1 MARIGEIRLTGTG
14 QTDAIVK
21 FRPGPNVVTG
31 DSDTGKSYLL
41 RLVDYVLGAEELKKV
56 IDEAAGYET
65 AWVEFAD
72 SDGDTLT
79 LERHLTG
86 GDVRAYS
93 RSIEEVRS
101 ASADVRDEEEGSAD
115 PEESEVLAWRR
126 EGRSEEPDVTS
137 RLFPFFGM
145 SDNVRLRR
153 NADGQHQRLSIRTLL
168 PTFMVDEESIITE
181 DSAILRGSFGDTADK
196 RMFSYL
202 LTGKDDKDIVARD
215 PQKMVSARTQA
226 QRDLIVE
233 LLEPLNAR
241 LKDHTESEEDESVER
256 LEETIDNLS
265 NALANNSDERTRL
278 RQRRNELYH
287 DLLRA
292 ETQTSAVDAMLTRYA
307 LLDER
312 YSSDLQRLD
321 FISESSH
328 YYGGLQD
335 SMCPMCGQSLE
346 GVSHEH
352 EEATGLSFRADEVYQ
367 SAVAEAA
374 KIRGLQTDLKSAISD
389 LESRGRYWA
398 DLKKTSS
405 DALVD
410 IDRQLDTDLAPAR
423 RSTRNSL
430 NELVARRVELETVRS
445 DRMEAARL
453 GELRDK
459 LDRELAQPAAKQV
472 WAPLDPMAVTDLC
485 KEIEAVLREWSW
497 KEDVR
502 VEFEEARY
510 DIKVNGKPRR
520 SHGKGFRAVIH
531 AAFSVGLLRFCHAKG
546 RPHPGFV
553 VLDSPLTTVKQRKGE
568 ANVEQAESD
577 EITPG
582 IEPSFWKSISE
593 INPSIQI
600 IILDNKEPPPNLFQ
614 ALNVQL
620 FAGPDADEGEREGFI
635 PTRAN
640 RSNGNASV

>member
-1 MARIGEIRLTGTG
+1 MT
-14 QTDAIVK
+14 V
-21 FRPGPNVVTG
+21 
-31 DSDTGKSYLL
+31 
-41 RLVDYVLGAEELKKV
+41 
-56 IDEAAGYET
+56 
-65 AWVEFAD
+65 
-72 SDGDTLT
+72 
-79 LERHLTG
+79 
-86 GDVRAYS
+86 
-93 RSIEEVRS
+93 
-101 ASADVRDEEEGSAD
+101 
-115 PEESEVLAWRR
+115 
-126 EGRSEEPDVTS
+126 
-137 RLFPFFGM
+137 
-145 SDNVRLRR
+145 
-153 NADGQHQRLSIRTLL
+153 RTLL
-168 PTFMVDEESIITE
+168 PTFVVDEESIITE
-181 DSAILRGSFGDTADK
+181 DSAILRGGFGDTAEK
-196 RMFSYL
+196 RMFSFL

-215 PQKMVSARTQA
+215 PQKMVSAKIQA

-233 LLEPLNAR
+233 LLEPLNSR
-241 LKDHTESEEDESVER
+241 LKNRTESEEDESVER
-256 LEETIDNLS
+256 LDETIDDLS

-278 RQRRNELYH
+278 RQRRNEHYH
-287 DLLRA
+287 DLIRA
-292 ETQTSAVDAMLTRYA
+292 ETQISAVDAMLTRYA

-312 YSSDLQRLD
+312 YSSDLERLD

-335 SMCPMCGQSLE
+335 SLCPMCGQSLE

-352 EEATGLSFRADEVYQ
+352 EDATGLSFKAEEVYQ

-374 KIRGLQTDLKSAISD
+374 KIRGLQTDLKSAIAD
-389 LESRGRYWA
+389 LERRGHYWSE
-398 DLKKTSS
+398 LKKNSS

-410 IDRQLDTDLAPAR
+410 IDRQLDTELAPAR

-430 NELVARRVELETVRS
+430 NELVARRVELQTVRS

-453 GELRDK
+453 ELLKEK
-459 LDRELAQPAAKQV
+459 LERELSQPPAKQV

-531 AAFSVGLLRFCHAKG
+531 AAFSVGLLRFCHDKG

-553 VLDSPLTTVKQRKGE
+553 MLDSPLTTVKQRKGE
-568 ANVEQAESD
+568 TTVEQAESD
-577 EITPG
+577 KITPG

-593 INPSIQI
+593 IDPSIQVI
-600 IILDNKEPPPNLFQ
+600 VLDNKEPPANLSR

-620 FAGPDADEGEREGFI
+620 FAGPDGEDDEREGFI
-635 PTRAN
+635 PIRAN
-640 RSNGNASV
+640 RGAGNASA